1 MTTSE
6 LIKELQKIE
15 SDHGYELPIK
25 IWDGVKNHA
34 VTGVWYDSAR
44 LDVFLEM
51 TNNVIIE

>member
-15 SDHGYELPIK
+15 NDHGYELPLK
-25 IWDGVKNHA
+25 IWDGTKNYA
-34 VTGVWYDSAR
+34 VTGVWYDTTR

-51 TNNVIIE
+51 KNEIKL